1 MKLNLRSICVT
12 SSLAV
17 LMSFASIAHATII
30 NGGVY
35 NTPAYPAPLGPHGPG
50 TGAIAVFVVSDINF
64 FAPAPVGPAYTVA
77 GFLNSGGSL
86 LTISDAGVGASTLNN
101 KALEFVWTSF
111 LDAGTNIITH
121 DDGIFLYINGSSTCA
136 ICSGDPTQAVPSSF
150 TVAST
155 GYYTFD
161 LWYAEVNGAPAT
173 LNAPF
178 ASTPEPSSFILLGSG
193 LLSAAGIIRRRLAR

>member
-1 MKLNLRSICVT
+1 MKLNLRSICIT

-50 TGAIAVFVVSDINF
+50 TAATATFVVSDINF
-64 FAPAPVGPAYTVA
+64 FAPAPAGPAYTVA

-86 LTISDAGVGASTLNN
+86 LSISNAGVGASTLNN
-101 KALEFVWTSF
+101 KALELVWTNY
-111 LDAGTNIITH
+111 LVAGKYTITH
-121 DDGIFLYINGSSTCA
+121 DDGVFLYINGSSTCA
-136 ICSGDPTQAVPSSF
+136 ICSGNPTKSIPSSF
-150 TVAST
+150 TIASA
-155 GYYTFD
+155 GNYSFD

-178 ASTPEPSSFILLGSG
+178 ASAPEPSSFILLGSG